1 MHEQC
6 KVSSNNNLISQSTS
20 DEKKQFRN
28 NASFGKLEQTILDTI
43 SVFAGENCS
52 LEIFYND
59 KGEKHAR
66 FAKDFLK
73 GNDSKCPFNMPVSF
87 QDIAETPQNKERTP
101 YEKRFPQLFAE
112 AEQGYISDKTLQETA
127 LTQLKR
133 IPYIFMKNE
142 DNEMNVFEGRNLW
155 TKRYNTLQKA
165 RIYAATEYFQKQYK
179 YVAFVTLTYQYTKHG
194 KHCIKACESFQKHSD
209 KIIQAV
215 RKRNPGGHICV
226 NESTAKGYPHSH
238 ILFFSNTP
246 FQENWDKLPCNKKLK
261 FGGFIDFLKE
271 RVDSPVFD
279 VKKPYNDKL
288 VGYLTKYISKNSSAD
303 LTKIAQKEEKL
314 SKTDRK
320 ELLTIILFQMAQKR
334 RLRMSSSKEIAKIL
348 AEKKEEY
355 IEKVKHEYS
364 EKDSV
369 YTIGETVK
377 KEEVKK
383 DFDLIKTFPTYEQ
396 IVEILGDSN
405 RRQAFLIDI
414 CTKSALPC
422 LSHTWISTA
431 EEISP
436 FFNDPNREKEFTHEE
451 VEQFAKKNCRKVGC
465 HGCLISHWLNL
476 LRTGS
481 DEWFMISNPKP
492 KFQHEPAVEKALFN
506 LRFEIALRQSQV
518 AIKGCDWRV
527 GLFFVTN
534 DYQDKCDYKKVFC
547 GYNPKQSETEKKT
560 VEIANKVLE
569 EYGERFARGDFNC

>member
-1 MHEQC
+1 MCKEC
-6 KVSSNNNLISQSTS
+6 KVSQPQNLTSHSTS

-43 SVFAGENCS
+43 SVFAGENCA
-52 LEIFYND
+52 LEIFFDENS
-59 KGEKHAR
+59 EKHAR
-66 FAKDFLK
+66 FAKDYQR

-87 QDIAETPQNKERTP
+87 QDRDDTVLSRERKP
-101 YEKRFPQLFAE
+101 YEERFPQLFAE
-112 AEQGYISDKTLQETA
+112 AEQGYISDKTLKATA

-133 IPYIFMKNE
+133 IPYIFSKNE
-142 DNEMNVFEGRNLW
+142 NDEMNVFEGRNLW
-155 TKRYNTLQKA
+155 SKRYNNLQRA
-165 RIYAATEYFQKQYK
+165 RIYEATKLFQERYK
-179 YVAFVTLTYQYTKHG
+179 YVAFVTLTYQYNKHG
-194 KHCIKACESFQKHSD
+194 KNCIKACESFQKHSD

-226 NESTAKGYPHSH
+226 NESTAKGYPHAH
-238 ILFFSNTP
+238 ILFFSNIP

-261 FGGFIDFLKE
+261 YGDFIDFLKE

-303 LTKIAQKEEKL
+303 LAEIAQKEEKL

-320 ELLTIILFQMAQKR
+320 ELLTIILFQMSQKR
-334 RLRMSSSKEIAKIL
+334 RLRMSSGKEIAEIL
-348 AEKKEEY
+348 AKKKEEF
-355 IEKVKHEYS
+355 IEGKKHEYS
-364 EKDSV
+364 QKDEV
-369 YTIGETVK
+369 YTIGSTIK

-383 DFDLIKTFPTYEQ
+383 EFDLIKTFPTYKQ
-396 IVEILGDSN
+396 IEEILGDSN
-405 RRQAFLIDI
+405 RREAFLIDL

-422 LSHTWISTA
+422 LSHMWISSA

-451 VEQFAKKNCRKVGC
+451 VEDFAKKNCRKIGC

-481 DEWFMISNPKP
+481 DEWFMIKNPTP
-492 KFQHEPAVEKALFN
+492 KYSHEPAVSRALFD
-506 LRFEIALRQSQV
+506 LKFETVIRQTKV
-518 AIKGCDWRV
+518 AVKGCDWRV

-534 DYQDKCDYKKVFC
+534 DYQDKCDYKKVFKF
-547 GYNPKQSETEKKT
+547 NLQKQSETDKKVT
-560 VEIANKVLE
+560 KIANEVV
-569 EYGERFARGDFNC
+569 GDIAERYAKGDFN